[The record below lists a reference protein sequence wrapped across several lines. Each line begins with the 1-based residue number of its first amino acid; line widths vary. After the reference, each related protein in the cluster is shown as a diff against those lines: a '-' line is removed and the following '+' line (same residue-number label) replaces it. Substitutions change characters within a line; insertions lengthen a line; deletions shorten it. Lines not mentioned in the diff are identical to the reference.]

1 MHFTRFGLASVKSG
15 NEGRTGLG
23 TMKKSKM
30 PLVKRQASVSERRI
44 IVEETEE
51 EADSADSRPLTPLKI
66 GISRGDSRA
75 SLRSTD
81 TESSSRP
88 PTPGTPLTSPLVS
101 EPPEV
106 SRKISYRLS
115 TLPPIPDDFMTSLEV
130 NKPQEAKVKKDTK
143 SSSPNIPVGN
153 FVKKG
158 NNVNEMR

>member
-44 IVEETEE
+44 IVEEEE
-51 EADSADSRPLTPLKI
+51 EDVDSADSRPLTPLKI
-66 GISRGDSRA
+66 SISRDDSRA

>member
-1 MHFTRFGLASVKSG
+1 
-15 NEGRTGLG
+15 
-23 TMKKSKM
+23 MKKSKM
-30 PLVKRQASVSERRI
+30 PLVKRQASVSDRRI
-44 IVEETEE
+44 IVEEAEE
-51 EADSADSRPLTPLKI
+51 DVDSADSRPLTPLKI
-66 GISRGDSRA
+66 SISRGDSRA

-130 NKPQEAKVKKDTK
+130 NKPQEPKVKKDTK

>member
-1 MHFTRFGLASVKSG
+1 MWHKVHFTRFGLASVKSG

-30 PLVKRQASVSERRI
+30 PLVKRQASERRI
-44 IVEETEE
+44 IVEEEE
-51 EADSADSRPLTPLKI
+51 EDVASADSRPLTPLKI
-66 GISRGDSRA
+66 SISRGDSRA

-130 NKPQEAKVKKDTK
+130 NKPKEAKVKKDTK

-158 NNVNEMR
+158 KNQCQ